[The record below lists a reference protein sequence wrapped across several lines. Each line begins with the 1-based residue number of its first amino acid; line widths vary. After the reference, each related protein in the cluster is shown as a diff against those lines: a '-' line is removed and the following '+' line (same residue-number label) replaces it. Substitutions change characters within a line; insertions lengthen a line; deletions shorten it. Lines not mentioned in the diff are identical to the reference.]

1 MEEAAGSLLQGKA
14 FYCREWALGRL
25 ALSLEGGGGVLVT
38 GGPGSGKTALCTE
51 ALWPT
56 SEAGRRAG
64 LGESALAWHFC
75 QPHDAAT
82 RSPRGFLRRLLAQ
95 MERSPL
101 LPPGSRERLRR
112 GGDAWRALEGADAK
126 KDPDEAFRR

>member
-1 MEEAAGSLLQGKA
+1 MDPTGSLLQGKA

-56 SEAGRRAG
+56 SEAGRRVG

-75 QPHDAAT
+75 QPHDTAT
-82 RSPRGFLRRLLAQ
+82 LSPRGFLRRLVGQ
-95 MERSPL
+95 IEGCPL
-101 LPPGSRERLRR
+101 LPGYSEHLSRAGTRHT
-112 GGDAWRALEGADAK
+112 LEGPQCK